1 MIGEKEPLQNGS
13 FVNFTRCGKDEIILK
28 HLKSYWKKYRM
39 ESILAPLFKMLEAT
53 FDLIVPLVVAQII
66 NIGIVNGDKNYI
78 ITRFAILTG
87 MALMGLLCSFTAQ
100 FFAAKAAT
108 GTATGLRHQLLEHI
122 QGLSFA
128 ELDTIGKSTLITRMT
143 ADINQ
148 VQNGMN
154 MFLRLFLRSPFIV
167 FGAMIMAFSI
177 NRKIALIFLA
187 LIPVL
192 FIIVFGIMFLT
203 KPIYKKQQQQLDEI
217 TTATRENLEGVRV
230 VRAFGR
236 ENSEAES
243 FYGINEA
250 FAKTQL
256 LAGKISAFLNPL
268 TYVVINLGIV
278 LILWFGAE
286 KVDQGVLLSGDIIA
300 LVNYLSQILVELVKL
315 ANLIVL
321 IGKAIVCMGR
331 VGTVLDTENSM
342 KFGTI
347 TRGNEKEQ
355 KVISFEKVGFTY
367 PGASEQS
374 LTDIDFQ
381 VERGQTI
388 GIIGGTGSGKTSLV
402 NLIARFYDATKG
414 KVSFMGEPIKEW
426 EEEALRKRIAV
437 VMQKSRLFSGTIK
450 TNLMFGKKDATEE
463 EMWEALRLAQA
474 EDFVKGKPEGLEA
487 VVEQGGR
494 NLSGGQKQ
502 RLNIARALIGKPD
515 VLILDDSS
523 SALDY
528 GTDAALRKAL
538 KTLPETMTVII
549 ISQRTSSIRYADRI
563 LVLED
568 GSLAGSGTHEELLE
582 KCLVY
587 REIHESTNKKEEA

>member
-1 MIGEKEPLQNGS
+1 
-13 FVNFTRCGKDEIILK
+13 
-28 HLKSYWKKYRM
+28 M

-53 FDLIVPLVVAQII
+53 FDLIVPLVAARII
-66 NIGIVNGDKNYI
+66 NIGIVNGDKKYI
-78 ITRFAILTG
+78 IARSAILAG

-108 GTATGLRHQLLEHI
+108 GTATGLRHQLLAHI

-177 NRKIALIFLA
+177 NRKIAIIFLA

-192 FIIVFGIMFLT
+192 FVIVFGIMFLT
-203 KPIYKKQQQQLDEI
+203 KPIYKKQQQQLDGI

-250 FAKTQL
+250 FVKTQL

-331 VGTVLDTENSM
+331 VGAVLDTENSM
-342 KFGTI
+342 KFGKI
-347 TRGNEKEQ
+347 TQGNEKEQ

-549 ISQRTSSIRYADRI
+549 ISQRTSSIRHADRI

-582 KCLVY
+582 NCLVY